1 MTSINFAKLLADER
15 KKARLAQAN
24 GEPKK
29 GDIPVLSL
37 SRVIKADD
45 ETELAKYKV
54 GSIPNVYYIPHFV
67 TQEESDLILKHVYS
81 HQNKWTKLKRRRL
94 QNWGG
99 IPSSRGM
106 LPEALPPFLHTVCT
120 HMAQCHVFAQ
130 PPNHIL
136 LNEYTPGQG
145 IMSHKDGPLYFPRVA
160 ILSLSG
166 PAVIEFRKEI
176 SQPPS
181 MSLYLHPRSL
191 LIFQDDAYTE
201 YFHGIQE
208 VERDEITSVLANLK
222 ISSPSSSPSSPSPS
236 EHTTT
241 TTTTSTSTLTPQQ
254 PEKKREKRRRRREC
268 GDGEDSRSGN
278 KSVADD
284 KDSAEGAERG
294 QLAGQPG

>member
-1 MTSINFAKLLADER
+1 
-15 KKARLAQAN
+15 
-24 GEPKK
+24 
-29 GDIPVLSL
+29 
-37 SRVIKADD
+37 
-45 ETELAKYKV
+45 
-54 GSIPNVYYIPHFV
+54 
-67 TQEESDLILKHVYS
+67 
-81 HQNKWTKLKRRRL
+81 
-94 QNWGG
+94 
-99 IPSSRGM
+99 
-106 LPEALPPFLHTVCT
+106 
-120 HMAQCHVFAQ
+120 
-130 PPNHIL
+130 
-136 LNEYTPGQG
+136 
-145 IMSHKDGPLYFPRVA
+145 MSHKDGPLYFPRVA

-254 PEKKREKRRRRREC
+254 PEKSGKKEEGEESVEMGKIVDRATRVSLTIRTVLKVLS
-268 GDGEDSRSGN
+268 EDSSPAN
-278 KSVADD
+278 Q
-284 KDSAEGAERG
+284 AEQEELRRIEKHWFNAINEVV
-294 QLAGQPG
+294 